1 MEFSINY
8 KIYEEV
14 AAGGV
19 VIKKNKSGIFFAIVY
34 RNQMN
39 DVVIPKG
46 HQKKGEDL
54 LKTALREVKEET
66 GFIATPVRYLTNTRY
81 TVKDSKKKAILIRP
95 VYWFLMKY
103 KSGSPRKKNK
113 EVIKVEWIP
122 LSTAGIKL
130 LSYPNERKVVG
141 LAAKDYR

>member
-1 MEFSINY
+1 MEFPINY

-66 GFIATPVRYLTNTRY
+66 GFIATPVIYLTNTSY
-81 TVKDSKKKAILIRP
+81 TVKDDKKKTILIRP

-103 KSGSPRKKNK
+103 KSGSPRRKNK

-122 LSTAGIKL
+122 LSKAGIKL
-130 LSYPNERKVVG
+130 LSYPNEKKVVG
-141 LAAKDYR
+141 LAAKYYQ

>member
-1 MEFSINY
+1 MEFPINY

-54 LKTALREVKEET
+54 LKTALREVKE
-66 GFIATPVRYLTNTRY
+66 
-81 TVKDSKKKAILIRP
+81 
-95 VYWFLMKY
+95 
-103 KSGSPRKKNK
+103 
-113 EVIKVEWIP
+113 
-122 LSTAGIKL
+122 
-130 LSYPNERKVVG
+130 
-141 LAAKDYR
+141 